1 MPVRRRRATPSEG
14 WENTAVSPFD
24 RAPQRRGAAQAAR
37 ENLRTDFM
45 EEVVQPVQPNLARGI
60 VWADVLAD
68 IAADDEARRG
78 RDLPEAA

>member
-1 MPVRRRRATPSEG
+1 MERAGGTRAGVPSPQRR

-24 RAPQRRGAAQAAR
+24 RAPQRQDS
-37 ENLRTDFM
+37 LRTDFM

-68 IAADDEARRG
+68 IAADEEARRR